1 MTSCTSTRWATRA
14 VRIAGAL
21 VVAAAGLRS
30 VPAASAQSLRLESG
44 KPVTRDIRKGETH
57 VYQVAVPRD
66 RFVNGVVEQ
75 RDIDLVVR
83 VVDPTG
89 ATAATVDSPNGSD
102 GPEPWSLDGKR
113 AGTWRLEITPLA
125 DAGAAGRYEVR
136 IDETITSDEHAER
149 IAKRRY
155 RSPQLL
161 ELWRNRRAPGAIAR
175 FSRQLEGRAPL
186 VEPIAGDPRG
196 DVLITIVHRAP
207 PRTRYVAVFGGPFKG
222 AANTA
227 LAQFEDSDLWFVTA
241 RAPRD
246 SRFTYRLYAGD
257 PLGGTSSLEAWSA
270 AFRRSI
276 LDPWNPRQF
285 ERASLLELPDAPP
298 QPFLQR
304 GAGVP
309 AGRIVQAAL
318 RSRILDEERKLGVYL
333 PPGFVA
339 GRGRYPYI
347 VVFDGLTYGISA
359 DALVPTPAILDNLI
373 AQNKLPPTL
382 AVFVDAQSTRG
393 RDLPMS
399 APFAEFLAKELAP
412 WMQRE
417 YSAASDPAQVTLAG
431 SSFGGLAA
439 VYGAFH
445 HPGVF
450 GNALSQSGSFWFSPG
465 ALGAPSR
472 YHVESGAMM
481 REIIAAPPRPVRIWM
496 EVGLFEEGNGMV
508 AGGDQVA
515 QNRHLRDVLLAK
527 GYRVT
532 YHEYSGG
539 HDYACW
545 RGSLADGLIALRQ
558 P

>member
-1 MTSCTSTRWATRA
+1 MTSCSSRRWTTA
-14 VRIAGAL
+14 VRTAGAL
-21 VVAAAGLRS
+21 VVAAAGLLS
-30 VPAASAQSLRLESG
+30 VATASAQTMRLDAG
-44 KPVTRDIRKGETH
+44 KPVSREIRKGETH
-57 VYQVAVPRD
+57 AYQLAVPPD

-75 RDIDLVVR
+75 RGIDLVVR

-89 ATAATVDSPNGSD
+89 ATAATIDSPNGSD
-102 GPEPWSLDGKR
+102 GAESWSLGGKR
-113 AGTWRLEITPLA
+113 GGTWRLEISPLQDTSA
-125 DAGAAGRYEVR
+125 SGGYEVR

-149 IAKRRY
+149 LAKRRY

-161 ELWRNRRAPGAIAR
+161 QLWRDRRASGAIAR
-175 FSRQLEGRAPL
+175 FAKQLEGHAPL

-196 DVLITIVHRAP
+196 DVLITLVYRSP

-222 AANTA
+222 AADMA
-227 LAQFEDSDLWFVTA
+227 LARFEDTDLWFVTA

-257 PLGGTSSLEAWSA
+257 PLGGASSLEAWSA
-270 AFRRSI
+270 AYMRSI
-276 LDPWNPRQF
+276 PDPWNPHQF
-285 ERASLLELPDAPP
+285 ERASLLELPGAPP
-298 QPFLQR
+298 QPVLQR
-304 GAGVP
+304 AAGVP
-309 AGRIVQAAL
+309 AGRIVETTL
-318 RSRILDEERKLGVYL
+318 HSRILDEDRKLGVYL

-339 GRGRYPYI
+339 GRGRYPYL
-347 VVFDGLTYGISA
+347 VVFDGLTYGISP

-445 HPGVF
+445 HPDVF

-481 REIIAAPPRPVRIWM
+481 REIIAAPPRRVRIWM
-496 EVGLFEEGNGMV
+496 EVGLFEEGDGLV
-508 AGGDQVA
+508 AGGDQIA

-545 RGSLADGLIALRQ
+545 RGSLADGLIALR
-558 P
+558 PR